1 VHPELA
7 SEQAYVDH
15 AYACLEEMR
24 RQVERAGEAAIGE
37 TEALVLEAWAAKRLI
52 TFEDAERGLCFG
64 RLDLDGV
71 IRPLYVGRRWVH
83 EEQTPI
89 VVNWQA
95 PAARAFYTATVAEPQ
110 GVALRRR
117 FRTDGRRLLDLYD
130 EPLDGSAGDVVHGVA
145 DILLE
150 ELERSRDEHMRD
162 IVATIQADQYRLIT
176 REPEGVLVI
185 QGGPGTG
192 KTAVG
197 LHRASWLLYT
207 YRRELERSGVLVVGP
222 NPVFMDYVSH
232 VLPMLGEERVEQRA
246 VNELV
251 NGIEAVRLEPEEVVR
266 LKADARMARVIAAA
280 VRKLP
285 QLPDELLAIRLE
297 GVELRLAPEEVAGL
311 IGDAQAESTDHAA
324 GRERLRMKIVRAFYE
339 RYTAR
344 LGNAAYHSFDDIE
357 STLRSGGFLTR
368 TLNALWPRPK
378 AEQLVRRLLTNDEQL
393 AAAADGV
400 LDGNEQ
406 RLLLSHRGR
415 GWSDADLALLDEA
428 RALLDGAEPA
438 RGHLIVDEAQDL
450 TPMQLRMLARRSSG
464 AVTILGDIAQSSGPV
479 AYTGWDELVRLLAP
493 DVSPTVEEL
502 RLAYRVPAEVMELAL
517 PLLPLI
523 APAVTPPI
531 AYRSGDEPPRLVRA
545 EPGRVVATAVREAGL
560 EALRDGRT
568 GLIAPDEILAEIEP
582 LLPHPET
589 AFDELSSPIQALT
602 PRAAKGLEFDRVVL
616 VEPGVIARG
625 GLEGL
630 RALYVA
636 LTRATKTLVVVHAEP
651 LPAELRPGWK
661 EGTGFSLSP
670 GLTPAPPEGT
680 GQAEA

>member
-1 VHPELA
+1 MHPALA

-24 RQVERAGEAAIGE
+24 RQVERAGEAGIGE
-37 TEALVLEAWAAKRLI
+37 IEALVLEAWAAKRLV

-64 RLDLDGV
+64 RLDVDGV
-71 IRPLYVGRRWVH
+71 VRPLYVGRRWVH
-83 EEQTPI
+83 EDQTPI

-95 PAARAFYTATVAEPQ
+95 PAARPFYTATVAEPQ

-117 FRTDGRRLLDLYD
+117 FRTEGRRVLDLYD
-130 EPLDGSAGDVVHGVA
+130 EPLDGSAGDAVHGVA

-207 YRRELERSGVLVVGP
+207 YRDRLERSGVLVVGP
-222 NPVFMDYVSH
+222 NPVFMDYISH

-246 VNELV
+246 VDELV
-251 NGIEAVRLEPEEVVR
+251 PGADAARREAPDLAR
-266 LKADARMARVIAAA
+266 LKGDARMADVIAAA
-280 VRKLP
+280 VQALP
-285 QLPDELLAIRLE
+285 RPPDELLAVRLE
-297 GVELRLAPEEVAGL
+297 GVELRLGPEQVATL
-311 IGDAQAESTDHAA
+311 VAEAQAEAPSHAA
-324 GRERLRMKIVRAFYE
+324 GRERLRMKLVRAFYD

-344 LGNAAYHSFDDIE
+344 LGVEAYHSFDDVE
-357 STLRSGGFLTR
+357 AALRTGGFLNR
-368 TLNALWPRPK
+368 TLAALWPRPK
-378 AEQLVRRLLTNDEQL
+378 AEQLVRRLLTGHEEL
-393 AAAADGV
+393 AAAAHGI
-400 LDGNEQ
+400 LDDEEQ
-406 RLLLSHRGR
+406 LRLRSGRAR
-415 GWSDADLALLDEA
+415 GWSDADLPLLDEA
-428 RALLDGAEPA
+428 HALLEGPDRPH
-438 RGHLIVDEAQDL
+438 GHLIVDEAQDL

-464 AVTILGDIAQSSGPV
+464 AVTVLGDIAQSSGPI
-479 AYTGWDELVRLLAP
+479 AYTGWNELVRWLAP
-493 DVSPTVEEL
+493 DIAPTVEEL

-523 APAVTPPI
+523 APGVAPPI
-531 AYRSGDEPPRLVRA
+531 AYRGGDEPPRFVRVA
-545 EPGRVVATAVREAGL
+545 PGEVVASAVREAGR
-560 EALRDGRT
+560 EAVRDGRT
-568 GLIAPDEILAEIEP
+568 GLIAPETILRAIEP
-582 LLPHPET
+582 LLPHPDS
-589 AFDELSSPIQALT
+589 AFDELAFPIQALT

-616 VEPGVIARG
+616 VEPSLIAAGGV
-625 GLEGL
+625 EGL

-651 LPAELRPGWK
+651 LPEQLR
-661 EGTGFSLSP
+661 
-670 GLTPAPPEGT
+670 AP
-680 GQAEA
+680 

>member
-1 VHPELA
+1 VHPELE

-15 AYACLEEMR
+15 AYACLEAMR
-24 RQVERAGEAAIGE
+24 RQVERAGEVGIGE

-64 RLDLDGV
+64 RLDLDGTV
-71 IRPLYVGRRWVH
+71 RPLYVGRRWVH

-117 FRTDGRRLLDLYD
+117 FRTEGRRLLDLYD

-207 YRRELERSGVLVVGP
+207 YRRELERGGVLVVGP

-246 VNELV
+246 VNELLD
-251 NGIEAVRLEPEEVVR
+251 GIVTDRVEPADVAR
-266 LKADARMARVIAAA
+266 LKGDARMAQVIAAA
-280 VRKLP
+280 VRALP
-285 QLPDELLAIRLE
+285 QPPEDLLAIRLE

-311 IGDAQAESTDHAA
+311 IDEAQAESTDHAA
-324 GRERLRMKIVRAFYE
+324 GRERLRMKIVRAFYD

-344 LGNAAYHSFDDIE
+344 LGDAAYHSFDDLE
-357 STLRSGGFLTR
+357 ATLRSGGFLTR

-378 AEQLVRRLLTNDEQL
+378 AEQLVRRLLTSSEQL
-393 AAAADGV
+393 ALAADGV
-400 LDGNEQ
+400 LDENEQ
-406 RLLLSHRGR
+406 QLLLSGRGR
-415 GWSDADLALLDEA
+415 GWSEADPALLDEA
-428 RALLDGAEPA
+428 RALLEGPDPA

-479 AYTGWDELVRLLAP
+479 AYSCWDELVRFLAP
-493 DVSPTVEEL
+493 GVPATVEEL

-523 APAVTPPI
+523 APDVAPPI
-531 AYRSGDEPPRLVRA
+531 AYRSGDEPPRFVRA
-545 EPGRVVATAVREAGL
+545 EPGRIVATAVREAGL

-568 GLIAPDEILAEIEP
+568 GLIAPEEILAEIEP

-589 AFDELSSPIQALT
+589 AFDELSSPIQVLT

-616 VEPGVIARG
+616 VEPGLIARG

-636 LTRATKTLVVVHAEP
+636 LTRATKTLVIVHAEP
-651 LPAELRPGWK
+651 LPVELRSGS
-661 EGTGFSLSP
+661 ERGR
-670 GLTPAPPEGT
+670 AD
-680 GQAEA
+680 A

>member
-1 VHPELA
+1 VHPELE

-15 AYACLEEMR
+15 AYACLERMR
-24 RQVERAGEAAIGE
+24 RQMERAGEAGIGE
-37 TEALVLEAWAAKRLI
+37 VEALVLEAWAAKRLV
-52 TFEDAERGLCFG
+52 TFEDAERGICFG
-64 RLDLDGV
+64 RLDLDGAV
-71 IRPLYVGRRWVH
+71 RPLYVGRRWVH

-95 PAARAFYTATVAEPQ
+95 PAARPFYTATVAEPQ
-110 GVALRRR
+110 GVELRRR

-162 IVATIQADQYRLIT
+162 IVATIQTDQYRLIT
-176 REPEGVLVI
+176 REPDGVLVI

-222 NPVFMDYVSH
+222 NPVFMDYIAH

-251 NGIEAVRLEPEEVVR
+251 DGIDVVR
-266 LKADARMARVIAAA
+266 PEAAEVARLKGGAGLAEVIAAA
-280 VRKLP
+280 VRALP
-285 QLPDELLAIRLE
+285 RPPEELLAIRLE
-297 GVELRLAPEEVAGL
+297 GAELRLSPEEVRRL
-311 IGDAQAESTDHAA
+311 IGEAQAEAPDHAA
-324 GRERLRMKIVRAFYE
+324 GRERLRMKLVRAFYD
-339 RYTAR
+339 RYAAR
-344 LGNAAYHSFDDIE
+344 LRSAAYYSFDDIE
-357 STLRSGGFLTR
+357 AALRSGGFLNR
-368 TLNALWPRPK
+368 TLNALWPRTKPD
-378 AEQLVRRLLTNDEQL
+378 QLVRRLLTSPEQL
-393 AAAADGV
+393 AAAADGI
-400 LDGNEQ
+400 LDAEEQ
-406 RLLLSHRGR
+406 ALLLSSRGR
-415 GWSDADLALLDEA
+415 GWSEADLALLDEA
-428 RALLDGAEPA
+428 RALLDGSDRA

-479 AYTGWDELVRLLAP
+479 SYTGWNELVRCLAP
-493 DVSPTVEEL
+493 NVSPTVEEL

-523 APAVTPPI
+523 APDVAPPI
-531 AYRSGDEPPRLVRA
+531 AYRSGDEPPRFVRA
-545 EPGRVVATAVREAGL
+545 VHDRLVSTAVHEAGR
-560 EALRDGRT
+560 EALRNGRT
-568 GLIAPDEILAEIEP
+568 GLIAPEAILAEIEP

-616 VEPGVIARG
+616 VEPAAIAAGGVD
-625 GLEGL
+625 GL

-651 LPAELRPGWK
+651 LPPELR
-661 EGTGFSLSP
+661 
-670 GLTPAPPEGT
+670 A
-680 GQAEA
+680 AA

>member
-1 VHPELA
+1 MHPELE

-15 AYACLEEMR
+15 AYACLERMR
-24 RQVERAGEAAIGE
+24 RQMERAGKAGIGE
-37 TEALVLEAWAAKRLI
+37 VEALVLEAWAAKRLV
-52 TFEDAERGLCFG
+52 TFEDAERGICFG
-64 RLDLDGV
+64 RLDLDGAV
-71 IRPLYVGRRWVH
+71 RPLYVGRRWVH

-95 PAARAFYTATVAEPQ
+95 PAARPFYTATVAEPQ
-110 GVALRRR
+110 GVELRRR
-117 FRTDGRRLLDLYD
+117 FRTDGRRLLDHYD

-162 IVATIQADQYRLIT
+162 IVATIQTDQYRLIT
-176 REPEGVLVI
+176 REPDGVLVI

-222 NPVFMDYVSH
+222 NPVFMDYIAH

-251 NGIEAVRLEPEEVVR
+251 DGIDVVR
-266 LKADARMARVIAAA
+266 PEAAEVARLKGGAGLAEVIAAA
-280 VRKLP
+280 VRALP
-285 QLPDELLAIRLE
+285 RPPEELLAIRLE
-297 GVELRLAPEEVAGL
+297 GAELRLSPEEVRRL
-311 IGDAQAESTDHAA
+311 IGEAQAEAPDHAA
-324 GRERLRMKIVRAFYE
+324 GRERLRMKLVRAFYD
-339 RYTAR
+339 RYAAR
-344 LGNAAYHSFDDIE
+344 LRSAAYYSFDDIE
-357 STLRSGGFLTR
+357 AALRSGGFLNR
-368 TLNALWPRPK
+368 TLNALWPRTKPD
-378 AEQLVRRLLTNDEQL
+378 QLVRRLLTSPEQL
-393 AAAADGV
+393 AAAADGI
-400 LDGNEQ
+400 LDAEEQ
-406 RLLLSHRGR
+406 ALLLSSRGR
-415 GWSDADLALLDEA
+415 GWSEADLALLDEA
-428 RALLDGAEPA
+428 RALLDGSDRA

-479 AYTGWDELVRLLAP
+479 SYTGWNELVRCLAP
-493 DVSPTVEEL
+493 NVSPTVEEL

-523 APAVTPPI
+523 APDVAPPI
-531 AYRSGDEPPRLVRA
+531 AYRSGDEPPRFVRA
-545 EPGRVVATAVREAGL
+545 VHDRLVSTAVHEAGR
-560 EALRDGRT
+560 EALRNGRT
-568 GLIAPDEILAEIEP
+568 GLIAPEAILAEIEP

-616 VEPGVIARG
+616 VEPAAIAAGGVD
-625 GLEGL
+625 GL

-651 LPAELRPGWK
+651 LPPELR
-661 EGTGFSLSP
+661 
-670 GLTPAPPEGT
+670 A
-680 GQAEA
+680 AA